1 MFVSIFG
8 TLGQL
13 IYLTSQQHDV
23 DCEIPCAGL
32 VISQKNKGNSQKM
45 LIKYGLFLTRTRA
58 TKADGHVKY
67 GQAFKE
73 IGQCVWTKHLYAK
86 LISIA

>member
-1 MFVSIFG
+1 
-8 TLGQL
+8 
-13 IYLTSQQHDV
+13 
-23 DCEIPCAGL
+23 
-32 VISQKNKGNSQKM
+32 M

-86 LISIA
+86 LISIG